1 MTAPLAAAPASA
13 TASAALAAA
22 LDQPVPTPQAL
33 QPQPAGGIAHDIVR
47 TLSSLDPWMPFV
59 LALLVMAALA
69 VAAGIARRRPRWPSA
84 RPYSVGPAG
93 ALAALMAACGAALA
107 WAVHTGAP
115 AVLRLDAAA
124 FALADAWAGPAMR
137 WWAVV
142 LSDVGDVLSL
152 TIVSVI
158 AVALLLARR
167 RPWLAWG
174 TALAIGINSTAVRV
188 LKNAFE
194 RDRPAGAAEWLT
206 SGHSFPSGHAAGSLM
221 VVGLLAWLLCR
232 GLPPGWRWLIGA
244 VALALVLGIGTARVV
259 LHVHYASDVLGGWLL
274 AGAILVLAVA
284 ALRPA
289 ADARI

>member
-1 MTAPLAAAPASA
+1 MTAPLAAAP
-13 TASAALAAA
+13 ASAALAAA
-22 LDQPVPTPQAL
+22 LDQPVPPPQAL

-47 TLSSLDPWMPFV
+47 TLSALDPWMPFV
-59 LALLVMAALA
+59 LALLLMVALA
-69 VAAGIARRRPRWPSA
+69 VAVGIARRRPRWPSA
-84 RPYSVGPAG
+84 RPQNRGRTWAQAVL
-93 ALAALMAACGAALA
+93 LATCGAALA

-115 AVLRLDAAA
+115 AVTRLDAAA
-124 FALADAWAGPAMR
+124 RTLADAWAGPAVR
-137 WWAVV
+137 GWAVV

-158 AVALLLARR
+158 AVALLLICR
-167 RPWLAWG
+167 RPWLAGG

-232 GLPPGWRWLIGA
+232 GLAPGWRGLIGA
-244 VALALVLGIGTARVV
+244 AALALVLGIGAARVV

-274 AGAILVLAVA
+274 AGALLVLAVA

-289 ADARI
+289 VDARI